1 MNRVLALFFLVVIA
15 SDLYYRVLPADSDTK
30 SVVFTD
36 EALEELSLEA
46 PKKPDF
52 NRHLFGQLKE
62 PDKPKEQAKKVV
74 PKEPKLQLL
83 AIYSTPEPYAFVK
96 ASNRKWPAKKL
107 KAGEVFAGYKLVK
120 VTKSGAVF
128 EKAGKSQE
136 LKVFKR

>member
-1 MNRVLALFFLVVIA
+1 MALFVIVVVA
-15 SDLYYRVLPADSDTK
+15 SDLYYRVLPSDTDTK
-30 SVVFTD
+30 DVVFTD
-36 EALEELSLEA
+36 EALEELTLKA
-46 PKKPDF
+46 PEKPGF
-52 NRHLFGQLKE
+52 NKHLFGQIKE
-62 PDKPKEQAKKVV
+62 TDKPEGQAKKVV

-83 AIYSTPEPYAFVK
+83 AIYSTPEPYAFVN